1 MKLFIFILIVAAAVW
16 AYLNV
21 DSTQFKTDTTN
32 TIMQEKT
39 MKKFFDADKQNKDET
54 QRIIH
59 EEY

>member
-1 MKLFIFILIVAAAVW
+1 MKLFIFIAIVAVAIW

-21 DSTQFKTDTTN
+21 DFSQFKTDATN

-54 QRIIH
+54 QKVIH